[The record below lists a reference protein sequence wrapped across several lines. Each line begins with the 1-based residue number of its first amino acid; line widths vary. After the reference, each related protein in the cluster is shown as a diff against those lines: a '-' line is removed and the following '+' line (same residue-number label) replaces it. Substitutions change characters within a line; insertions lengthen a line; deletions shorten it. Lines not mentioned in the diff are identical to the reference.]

1 MTTMRVASDLAAVM
15 VPIGYVGAAL
25 AAICAVVAAVAII
38 RGSGGLSGGA
48 VGVWIVFALMS
59 FTASFAN
66 QWMPLILACAAL
78 AAMLVIGGVVRAIV
92 SAAGVGRPERAA
104 ADDLPKTVPASK
116 AALASKAAPAS
127 KATVAS
133 AVRSARAT
141 KAAATASIA
150 IVP

>member
-1 MTTMRVASDLAAVM
+1 MRVASDLAAVM

-25 AAICAVVAAVAII
+25 AVICAVVAAVAII

-104 ADDLPKTVPASK
+104 ADDLPKAVPASK
-116 AALASKAAPAS
+116 ATVAP

>member
-1 MTTMRVASDLAAVM
+1 MRVASDLAAVM

-25 AAICAVVAAVAII
+25 AVICAVVAAVAII

-78 AAMLVIGGVVRAIV
+78 AAMLVIGGVVRANV
-92 SAAGVGRPERAA
+92 CAAGVGRPERAA
-104 ADDLPKTVPASK
+104 ADDLPKAVPA
-116 AALASKAAPAS
+116 AQATVAP